1 MGGRPVED
9 LRAPAPTAR
18 MPYGLDSLTHALSP
32 RGAAA
37 ASGGQYA
44 PLQSGP
50 FQRSVSWIRNDD
62 GTCQPVMDAP
72 ALQAPPQPQPA
83 MDAPALQ
90 APPQPPMHP
99 SLTPDG
105 PRDADGAT
113 PAGAA
118 SAIAEME
125 ANHKA
130 AVAAAKA
137 AAAAEK
143 KKAEAAA
150 KAAAGTATTKAKA
163 AAGKATTKSGAKK
176 RAMTKLLDVSVEL
189 AKNDSEDDAST
200 SEKESAG
207 AEAPTGAKKKKGSGE
222 PMLKSEKGVPKAAS
236 VPAKGG
242 GKLKSKGSSKGS
254 VAAAT
259 PKVVFKKPAKLC
271 APVAGKPLLYQ
282 GGKVSF
288 SESKK
293 AWRVWPDASVVAVE
307 KAFTFGDD
315 AHSSFVSAIAF
326 LDNHGVDVRKG

>member
-37 ASGGQYA
+37 ASGGPYA

-143 KKAEAAA
+143 KKSRSR
-150 KAAAGTATTKAKA
+150 GQ
-163 AAGKATTKSGAKK
+163 S
-176 RAMTKLLDVSVEL
+176 RSRYSD
-189 AKNDSEDDAST
+189 N
-200 SEKESAG
+200 
-207 AEAPTGAKKKKGSGE
+207 KGQSR
-222 PMLKSEKGVPKAAS
+222 S
-236 VPAKGG
+236 
-242 GKLKSKGSSKGS
+242 
-254 VAAAT
+254 
-259 PKVVFKKPAKLC
+259 
-271 APVAGKPLLYQ
+271 
-282 GGKVSF
+282 
-288 SESKK
+288 
-293 AWRVWPDASVVAVE
+293 R
-307 KAFTFGDD
+307 
-315 AHSSFVSAIAF
+315 
-326 LDNHGVDVRKG
+326 